1 VVAGV
6 GERGEYER
14 RRPELTVLYE
24 AVERGWPSVQESLP
38 ERIREEV
45 RRFLEC
51 GLLRYGF
58 LEVKCEE
65 CRQLSLIAFSC
76 KKRGWCPACTT
87 RRAVEVALRLSAQ
100 LPFVAHRQWTLSLP
114 RGLRLAVVKQP
125 RVLKLVE
132 RALVRAVWRWQR
144 AVAKRLGVTQRLQGG
159 AVAFTQWFS
168 SALALT
174 PHLHVLLPEVLWT
187 PSGEVVEL
195 PPPDDE
201 EVEGVLRRLLLQL
214 KAVLAQV
221 EGALPED
228 EYEGLQAASVQGR
241 MELGD
246 ARRPEAKKRRVALG
260 LGFSLHADTAAHGND
275 REGLARLCRYASR
288 GPVAEERLQRLPD
301 GRYQYATKKGAVLVL
316 TAHALVKRLVALVP
330 PARVHLTSSHGVY
343 AANAR
348 LRPVVLQPQ
357 PQSAAPAPSSVL
369 VKEEAPDKAKPR
381 RPPRLDWATLQA
393 KTFGTDVWKCPRC
406 GGRRRVVGL
415 VTSRQ
420 TAEELLMKLGL
431 LTPRR
436 LLPPERGPPQ
446 LQLSM

>member
-1 VVAGV
+1 M
-6 GERGEYER
+6 
-14 RRPELTVLYE
+14 
-24 AVERGWPSVQESLP
+24 QESLP

-51 GLLRYGF
+51 GLLRYGMVT
-58 LEVKCEE
+58 VKCEE
-65 CRQLSLIAFSC
+65 CLELSLIAFSC
-76 KKRGWCPACTT
+76 KKRGWCPSCTT
-87 RRAVEVALRLSAQ
+87 RRAVEVSLRLSAQ

-144 AVAKRLGVTQRLQGG
+144 ATAKRLGVTQRLQGG

-168 SALALT
+168 SK
-174 PHLHVLLPEVLWT
+174 VLWK

-201 EVEGVLRRLLLQL
+201 EVEGVLRRLVLQL
-214 KAVLAQV
+214 KAVLSQA

-241 MELGD
+241 MVLGD
-246 ARRPEAKKRRVALG
+246 KRRPEAKKRRVALG

-301 GRYQYATKKGAVLVL
+301 GRYQYATKQGAVLVL

-348 LRPVVLQPQ
+348 LRPVVLQPE
-357 PQSAAPAPSSVL
+357 PEAATPTPSP
-369 VKEEAPDKAKPR
+369 VKDEAPDKAKPR

-393 KTFGTDVWKCPRC
+393 KTFGTDVWKCT
-406 GGRRRVVGL
+406 GASWGW
-415 VTSRQ
+415 
-420 TAEELLMKLGL
+420 
-431 LTPRR
+431 
-436 LLPPERGPPQ
+436 
-446 LQLSM
+446 

>member
-1 VVAGV
+1 MEGG
-6 GERGEYER
+6 GEGR
-14 RRPELTVLYE
+14 RRAPEQSVLHE
-24 AVERGWPSVQESLP
+24 AFRRGWPAVSSLVPLRVKQEVARYLTCGDV
-38 ERIREEV
+38 RCGFVEV
-45 RRFLEC
+45 T
-51 GLLRYGF
+51 
-58 LEVKCEE
+58 CEA
-65 CRQLSLIAFSC
+65 CA
-76 KKRGWCPACTT
+76 KRGWCPACTT

-187 PSGEVVEL
+187 ASGEVVEL

-201 EVEGVLRRLLLQL
+201 EVEGVLRRVLTQL
-214 KAVLAQV
+214 KGRLAEV

-228 EYEGLQAASVQGR
+228 EYEGLQAASLQGR
-241 MELGD
+241 LGLGD
-246 ARRPEAKKRRVALG
+246 ALRPPAKKRRVALG

-275 REGLARLCRYASR
+275 REGLARLCRYAAR
-288 GPVAEERLQRLPD
+288 GPVAEERLTRLPD
-301 GRYQYATKKGAVLVL
+301 GLYAYATKKGAVLVL
-316 TAHALVKRLVALVP
+316 TAQALVTRLVALVP

-348 LRPVVLQPQ
+348 LRPVVLQPE
-357 PQSAAPAPSSVL
+357 PESATPAPTPTPL
-369 VKEEAPDKAKPR
+369 KEEAPDRAKPV

-393 KTFGTDVWKCPRC
+393 KTFGTDVWTCPLC
-406 GGRRRVVGL
+406 GGHRRVVAL

-420 TAEELLMKLGL
+420 TAEELLEKLGL

-436 LLPPERGPPQ
+436 RLPPERGPPQ
-446 LQLSM
+446 LELSM

>member
-1 VVAGV
+1 
-6 GERGEYER
+6 
-14 RRPELTVLYE
+14 
-24 AVERGWPSVQESLP
+24 
-38 ERIREEV
+38 
-45 RRFLEC
+45 
-51 GLLRYGF
+51 
-58 LEVKCEE
+58 
-65 CRQLSLIAFSC
+65 
-76 KKRGWCPACTT
+76 
-87 RRAVEVALRLSAQ
+87 VEVALRLSSQ

-144 AVAKRLGVTQRLQGG
+144 ATAKRLGVRQRLQGG

-357 PQSAAPAPSSVL
+357 PQSAAPAPSSVP
-369 VKEEAPDKAKPR
+369 VKEEAPNKAKPR

-420 TAEELLMKLGL
+420 TAQELLMKLGL

-446 LQLSM
+446 LELSM

>member
-1 VVAGV
+1 MAGE
-6 GERGEYER
+6 GERGGYER

-24 AVERGWPSVQESLP
+24 AVQRGWPSVQESLP
-38 ERIREEV
+38 SRIREEV

-58 LEVKCEE
+58 VEVKCEG
-65 CRQLSLIAFSC
+65 CRQLSLIALSC

-114 RGLRLAVVKQP
+114 RGLRLSVVKQP

-132 RALVRAVWRWQR
+132 RALVRAVWRRQR

-187 PSGEVVEL
+187 ASGEAVEL

-201 EVEGVLRRLLLQL
+201 EVEGVLRRVLTQL
-214 KAVLAQV
+214 KAVLAEV

-241 MELGD
+241 LGLGD
-246 ARRPEAKKRRVALG
+246 EVRPPAKKRRVALG

-288 GPVAEERLQRLPD
+288 GPVAEERLTRLPD
-301 GRYQYATKKGAVLVL
+301 GRFSYTTKKGAVLVL
-316 TAHALVKRLVALVP
+316 TATALVKRLVALVP
-330 PARVHLTSSHGVY
+330 PARVHLVSSHGVY

-348 LRPVVLQPQ
+348 LRPVVLQPEQ
-357 PQSAAPAPSSVL
+357 APPAPLAPAPLKV
-369 VKEEAPDKAKPR
+369 EAPHKGKPV

-393 KTFGTDVWKCPRC
+393 KTFGTDVWECLRC

-420 TAEELLMKLGL
+420 TAEELLEKLGL

-436 LLPPERGPPQ
+436 RLPPERGPPQ
-446 LQLSM
+446 LELSM